1 MHPVMFC
8 VPVYV
13 ELVVGLDRDSYSVLE
28 GQEFANITVNMV
40 GRATRNIV
48 VLVQTMDGTAVCKY
62 TRRETWLLID
72 LSSWISLGNFLK

>member
-1 MHPVMFC
+1 MGVKSLLLLNAPGYVLF
-8 VPVYV
+8 PVYV

-28 GQEFANITVNMV
+28 SQEFANITVNMI

-62 TRRETWLLID
+62 I
-72 LSSWISLGNFLK
+72 LG